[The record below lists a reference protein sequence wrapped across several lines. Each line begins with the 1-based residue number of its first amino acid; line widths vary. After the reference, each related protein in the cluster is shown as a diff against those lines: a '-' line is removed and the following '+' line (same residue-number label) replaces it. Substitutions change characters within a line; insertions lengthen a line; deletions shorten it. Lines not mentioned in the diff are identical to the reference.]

1 MKSSGLV
8 CGECGCVTSE
18 KYLLKKHI
26 EAVHENNRRERNT
39 HAILHTQS
47 SINLIMALMIEGDI
61 EGGQPSMKS
70 MIDIIIP
77 TLVTAKLAPLV
88 GMGSAALAPPPSQKK
103 GLIDSREV

>member
-1 MKSSGLV
+1 MD
-8 CGECGCVTSE
+8 CGECECVPSE

-39 HAILHTQS
+39 HTILHTQS
-47 SINLIMALMIEGDI
+47 LINSIMALMIEGDI

-77 TLVTAKLAPLV
+77 ILVTAKLAALV
-88 GMGSAALAPPPSQKK
+88 DMGQLH
-103 GLIDSREV
+103 

>member
-1 MKSSGLV
+1 MES
-8 CGECGCVTSE
+8 GECGCVTLE

-39 HAILHTQS
+39 HTILHTQS
-47 SINLIMALMIEGDI
+47 SINSIMALMIEGDI

-77 TLVTAKLAPLV
+77 TLVTAKLAALV
-88 GMGSAALAPPPSQKK
+88 GMGQLH
-103 GLIDSREV
+103 